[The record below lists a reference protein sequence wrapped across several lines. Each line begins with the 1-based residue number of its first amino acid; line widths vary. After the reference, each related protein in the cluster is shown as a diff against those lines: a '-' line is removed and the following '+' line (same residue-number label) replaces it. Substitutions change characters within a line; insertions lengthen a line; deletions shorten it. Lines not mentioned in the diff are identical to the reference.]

1 LSKTVM
7 IRTLI
12 IATAACCLIGS
23 SASGQEVV
31 ASVSQGT
38 NMALALSPDGET
50 LVVDLMGQLW
60 SLPAT
65 GGGAQLLLPAE
76 ESARNPRF
84 SPDGSRLVYQQY
96 SRGQWDLW
104 VLELATST
112 RRRLTGLPYND
123 REPDFS
129 ADGRAVVFVSDRSG
143 RDSLHQMDLSTE
155 TVTQLT
161 FDSEASWPA
170 VSERG
175 EIVFVERRGGEWRL
189 ALRADTGAS
198 TTLLTSANPLRAP
211 SWRPGG
217 GVVVFNEMRSTR
229 DSDLRMAVLS
239 DEPVVKTLTAGED
252 VFGFRA
258 AWRSPAEFLYTSDG
272 QIWARTLA
280 NATRYP
286 IPLFA
291 GVAVNRSPNAFGTS
305 VSPGPGPHPVAGLRA
320 PRLSSSG
327 DLTVF
332 TALGDLWLKSENGDL
347 QQLTNDPYL
356 DIDPTFQVDGSRVI
370 FASDRTG
377 NMDLWAIDVET
388 GLLTQ
393 LTDEPTKD
401 YAPAVAPDG
410 RRVAFLS
417 TEGFGPWAPAD
428 LRVTEIDTRAAPQ
441 TFVRGL
447 HEAGELAWSS
457 TGDSI
462 TLWALDRPSAP
473 EAERDRARLEF
484 DIQSRT
490 SSWNNTASQPGRALV
505 EDEGVPDLTW
515 NIPDPAQP
523 YVVQVDRLFDGV
535 STQYRR
541 HMDIHVEGDRIKA
554 VVARGLLPSPGRVI
568 DARGRTIIPGMIDL
582 HAHHSALSGER
593 LGRIWL
599 AYGITTVR
607 EVASIRDD
615 GLERKESWASG
626 RRIGPRLLLSARH
639 NDSSG
644 WPARARSVRPD
655 YDILEIYRG
664 QPSQLH
670 RALIR
675 DARQFGIPVF
685 SEDLFPGV
693 RLGINGLEHI
703 GGRPGSPY
711 DLERSSVNRSYA
723 DVVSMLTQSGTAVTP
738 TLAAFRGF
746 GALAARRPAWS
757 TEQAYRSLYTTA
769 ERARWGASTAGA
781 ELGGIQDTVATLI
794 RSGGRVTAGSD
805 APSVPYGLGLHA
817 ELTLLTQ
824 SGVPNDRALRLVT
837 AEAAL
842 ALGLE
847 RELGTVEAG
856 KLADFVIINGNPLI
870 NMTDSLDIEAVVRGG
885 TWFDR
890 GELLS
895 PR

>member
-1 LSKTVM
+1 
-7 IRTLI
+7 
-12 IATAACCLIGS
+12 
-23 SASGQEVV
+23 
-31 ASVSQGT
+31 
-38 NMALALSPDGET
+38 MALALSPDGET

-104 VLELATST
+104 LLELDTRT
-112 RRRLTGLPYND
+112 RRRLTGPPYND
-123 REPDFS
+123 REPDFA
-129 ADGRAVVFVSDRSG
+129 ADGRAVIFVSDRSG
-143 RDSLHQMDLSTE
+143 GDALHRMDVATE
-155 TVTQLT
+155 TVTRLT
-161 FDSEASWPA
+161 YGGEASWPA

-175 EIVFVERRGGEWRL
+175 EIVYVERRGGDWRL
-189 ALRADTGAS
+189 ALRADSGATS
-198 TTLLTSANPLRAP
+198 TLLTSANPLRAP

-217 GVVVFNEMRSTR
+217 GVVLFNELRSAR

-239 DEPVVKTLTAGED
+239 DELVIKTLTTDED

-280 NATRYP
+280 NVTRYP

-291 GVAVNRSPNAFGTS
+291 GVAVNRSVHALRTS
-305 VSPGPGPHPVAGLRA
+305 VSPGPGPHTVIGLRT
-320 PRLSSSG
+320 PRTSSSA

-332 TALGDLWLKSENGDL
+332 TALGDLWLRTEDGDL
-347 QQLTNDPYL
+347 EQLTNDAYL
-356 DIDPTFQVDGSRVI
+356 DIDPTFTADNSHVI
-370 FASDRTG
+370 FASDRAG
-377 NMDLWAIDVET
+377 NMDLWSIDLET
-388 GLLTQ
+388 KLLDR
-393 LTDEPTKD
+393 LTDDPAKD
-401 YAPAVAPDG
+401 FAPAVSPDG
-410 RRVAFLS
+410 SRVAYLS
-417 TEGFGPWAPAD
+417 TEGFGPWAPTE
-428 LRVTEIDTRAAPQ
+428 LRLAELAARSTPQ
-441 TFVRGL
+441 TLAEGL
-447 HEAGELAWSS
+447 REAGEVAWNS
-457 TGDSI
+457 TGSSI
-462 TLWALDRPSAP
+462 TLWALDRRSAA
-473 EAERDRARLEF
+473 EAEQGRARFEF
-484 DIQSRT
+484 DLEHRT
-490 SSWNNTASQPGRALV
+490 SSWNGAVSLPGRELV
-505 EDEGVPDLTW
+505 DDEGELELTW
-515 NIPDPAQP
+515 VAPEPAEP
-523 YVVQVDRLFDGV
+523 YAIQVDRLFDGV

-541 HMDIHVEGDRIKA
+541 HMDIHVQGERITA
-554 VVARGLLPSPGRVI
+554 VVARGLLPLPERVI
-568 DARGRTIIPGMIDL
+568 NARGRTVIPGLIDL
-582 HAHHSALSGER
+582 HAHQSALAGER

-599 AYGITTVR
+599 AYGVTTVR

-644 WPARARSVRPD
+644 WPARAQSARPD

-670 RALIR
+670 RTLIR

-703 GGRPGSPY
+703 GGRPANPY

-723 DVVSMLTQSGTAVTP
+723 DVVYLLTHSGTAVTP
-738 TLAAFRGF
+738 TLAAFGGF
-746 GALAARRPAWS
+746 GALTARSRPWS
-757 TEQAYRSLYTTA
+757 TDPAYHSLYTPA
-769 ERARWGASTAGA
+769 ERERWGRPGTGA

-824 SGVPNDRALRLVT
+824 AGVPNDRALRLVT

-856 KLADFVIINGNPLI
+856 KLADFVIIDGNPLI
-870 NMTDSLDIEAVVRGG
+870 NMADSLDISAVVRGG
-885 TWFDR
+885 IWLDR
-890 GELLS
+890 SELLDS
-895 PR
+895 Y

>member
-1 LSKTVM
+1 MTA
-7 IRTLI
+7 RPFLI
-12 IATAACCLIGS
+12 AAAFCLIGNP
-23 SASGQEVV
+23 ASGQEVI

-84 SPDGSRLVYQQY
+84 SPDGNQLVYQQY

-104 VLELATST
+104 LLELATRT
-112 RRRLTGLPYND
+112 RRRLTGPPYNE

-129 ADGRAVVFVSDRSG
+129 ADGRAVIFVSDRSG
-143 RDSLHQMDLSTE
+143 RDALYRVDLATE
-155 TVTQLT
+155 TVTRLT
-161 FDSEASWPA
+161 YGGEASWPA

-175 EIVFVERRGGEWRL
+175 EIVYVERRGGEWRL
-189 ALRADTGAS
+189 SLRASTGAS
-198 TTLLTSANPLRAP
+198 STLLTSANPLRAP

-217 GVVVFNEMRSTR
+217 GVVLFNEMRTTR

-239 DEPVVKTLTAGED
+239 DEPVVKTLTSEED

-258 AWRSPAEFLYTSDG
+258 AWRSPAEFIYTSDG
-272 QIWARTLA
+272 QIWSRKLA

-291 GVAVNRSPNAFGTS
+291 GVAVNRSPNALSTT
-305 VSPGPGPHPVAGLRA
+305 VAPGPGPHAAIGLRS

-332 TALGDLWLKSENGDL
+332 TALGDLWLKNEDGGL
-347 QQLTNDPYL
+347 EQLTNDAYL
-356 DIDPTFQVDGSRVI
+356 DIDPTFEADAGRVI
-370 FASDRTG
+370 FASDRAG
-377 NMDLWAIDVET
+377 NMDLWAIDLET
-388 GLLTQ
+388 KLLDQ
-393 LTDEPTKD
+393 LTDEPSKD
-401 YAPAVAPDG
+401 YAPAISPDG
-410 RRVAFLS
+410 SRVAYLS
-417 TEGFGPWAPAD
+417 TEGFGPWAPAE
-428 LRVTEIDTRAAPQ
+428 LRLAELTTRSSPQ
-441 TFVRGL
+441 TLAQGL
-447 HEAGELAWSS
+447 REAGEVAWSS
-457 TGDSI
+457 TGNSI
-462 TLWALDRPSAP
+462 TLRALDGRSAP
-473 EAERDRARLEF
+473 EAERGPARFEF
-484 DIQSRT
+484 DLQSRT
-490 SSWNNTASQPGRALV
+490 TSWSNSVSLPGRVLV
-505 EDEGVPDLTW
+505 DDVRAPALTW
-515 NIPDPAQP
+515 TTPESAEP
-523 YVVQVDRLFDGV
+523 YVIQVDRLFDGV

-541 HMDIHVEGDRIKA
+541 HMDIHIEGDRITA
-554 VVARGLLPSPGRVI
+554 VVARGLLPSPERVI
-568 DARGRTIIPGMIDL
+568 DARGRTVIPGLIDL
-582 HAHHSALSGER
+582 HAHHSALAGER

-599 AYGITTVR
+599 AYGVTTVR

-644 WPARARSVRPD
+644 WPARAQSVRPN

-664 QPSQLH
+664 QPLQLH
-670 RALIR
+670 RSLIR

-703 GGRPGSPY
+703 GGRPASPF

-723 DVVSMLTQSGTAVTP
+723 DVVSLLTQSGTAVTP
-738 TLAAFRGF
+738 TLAAFGGF
-746 GALAARRPAWS
+746 GALTARRPAWA
-757 TEQAYRSLYTTA
+757 TDPAYRSLYTPA
-769 ERARWGASTAGA
+769 ERARWRRPVTAA

-824 SGVPNDRALRLVT
+824 AGVPNDRALRLVT

-856 KLADFVIINGNPLI
+856 KLADLVIIDGNPLI
-870 NMTDSLDIEAVVRGG
+870 DMTDSLDIEAVVRGG
-885 TWFDR
+885 IWFDR
-890 GELLS
+890 GELLYS
-895 PR
+895 D

>member
-1 LSKTVM
+1 
-7 IRTLI
+7 
-12 IATAACCLIGS
+12 
-23 SASGQEVV
+23 
-31 ASVSQGT
+31 
-38 NMALALSPDGET
+38 MALALSPDGET

-84 SPDGSRLVYQQY
+84 SPDGNRLVYQQY

-104 VLELATST
+104 LLELATST
-112 RRRLTGLPYND
+112 RRRLTGPPYNE

-129 ADGRAVVFVSDRSG
+129 ADGQAVIFVSDRSG
-143 RDSLHQMDLSTE
+143 RDALHRVNLETE
-155 TVTQLT
+155 SVTQLT
-161 FDSEASWPA
+161 YDGEASWPA

-175 EIVFVERRGGEWRL
+175 EIVYVERRGGDWRL
-189 ALRADTGAS
+189 AIRGSTGATS
-198 TTLLTSANPLRAP
+198 TLLTSTNPLRAP

-239 DEPVVKTLTAGED
+239 DEPVVKTLTREED

-258 AWRSPAEFLYTSDG
+258 AWRTPAEFLYTSDG

-280 NATRYP
+280 NVTRNP

-291 GVAVNRSPNAFGTS
+291 GVAVNRSPNAFNTS
-305 VSPGPGPHPVAGLRA
+305 VSPGPGPHPVVGLRT
-320 PRLSSSG
+320 PRLSPSG

-332 TALGDLWLKSENGDL
+332 TALGDLWLKDEDGDL
-347 QQLTNDPYL
+347 QQLTNDAYL
-356 DIDPTFQVDGSRVI
+356 DIDPTFEVDGNRVI
-370 FASDRTG
+370 FASDRAG
-377 NMDLWAIDVET
+377 SMDLWAIDLNT

-393 LTDEPTKD
+393 LTDDPSKE
-401 YAPAVAPDG
+401 YAPAVSPDG
-410 RRVAFLS
+410 SRIAFLS
-417 TEGFGPWAPAD
+417 TEGFGPWAPAE
-428 LRVTEIDTRAAPQ
+428 LRLAEVGSRASPQ
-441 TFVRGL
+441 TLAQGL
-447 HEAGELAWSS
+447 HGAGELTWSS
-457 TGDSI
+457 TGNSI
-462 TLWALDRPSAP
+462 NLWALDRPSAP
-473 EAERDRARLEF
+473 EAERDRSRFEF
-484 DIQSRT
+484 DILNRT
-490 SSWNNTASQPGRALV
+490 SSWNDSVSQPGRV
-505 EDEGVPDLTW
+505 RVDDESVSGLTW
-515 NIPDPAQP
+515 TAPAPGEP
-523 YVVQVDRLFDGV
+523 YVIQVDRLFDGV

-541 HMDIHVEGDRIKA
+541 HMDIHVEGDRVTA
-554 VVARGLLPSPGRVI
+554 VVARGLLPAPGRII
-568 DARGRTIIPGMIDL
+568 DARGRTVIPGLIDL

-599 AYGITTVR
+599 AYGVTTVR

-644 WPARARSVRPD
+644 WPARARAVRPD
-655 YDILEIYRG
+655 YDVLEIYRG
-664 QPSQLH
+664 QPVQLH
-670 RALIR
+670 RALIQ

-693 RLGINGLEHI
+693 RLGIDGLEHI
-703 GGRPGSPY
+703 GGRAASPY

-723 DVVSMLTQSGTAVTP
+723 DVVSLLMQSGTAVTP

-746 GALAARRPAWS
+746 GALAAGRPAWG
-757 TEQAYRSLYTTA
+757 TELAYRSLYTQT
-769 ERARWGASTAGA
+769 ERTRWRESTTDAA
-781 ELGGIQDTVATLI
+781 LGGIQDTVATLI
-794 RSGGRVTAGSD
+794 QTGGRVTAGSD

-817 ELTLLTQ
+817 ELSLFTQ

-837 AEAAL
+837 AEAAH

-856 KLADFVIINGNPLI
+856 KLADLVIINGNPLI

-890 GELLS
+890 GELLN
-895 PR
+895 PH

>member
-1 LSKTVM
+1 
-7 IRTLI
+7 
-12 IATAACCLIGS
+12 
-23 SASGQEVV
+23 
-31 ASVSQGT
+31 
-38 NMALALSPDGET
+38 MALALSPDGET

-65 GGGAQLLLPAE
+65 GGGAQLLIPAE

-104 VLELATST
+104 LLELATST
-112 RRRLTGLPYND
+112 RRRLSGPPYND

-129 ADGRAVVFVSDRSG
+129 ADGRAVIFVSDRSG
-143 RDSLHQMDLSTE
+143 SDAVHRMDLESE
-155 TVTQLT
+155 MVTQLT
-161 FDSEASWPA
+161 FGGQASWPA
-170 VSERG
+170 ASERG
-175 EIVFVERRGGEWRL
+175 EIVYVERRGNEWRL
-189 ALRADTGAS
+189 ALRASTGTTS
-198 TTLLTSANPLRAP
+198 TLLAGPNPLRAP

-217 GVVVFNEMRSTR
+217 GVVVFNEMRSAR

-239 DEPVVKTLTAGED
+239 EEPVIKTLTSEED

-291 GVAVNRSPNAFGTS
+291 GVAVNRSPSVLSTS
-305 VSPGPGPHPVAGLRA
+305 ASPGPGPHAVAGLRT
-320 PRLSSSG
+320 PRFSASD

-332 TALGDLWLKSENGDL
+332 TALGDLWLQSDDGDL
-347 QQLTNDPYL
+347 EQLTNDAYL
-356 DIDPTFQVDGSRVI
+356 DIDPAFDVEGGRII
-370 FASDRTG
+370 FASDRAG
-377 NMDLWAIDVET
+377 NMDLWAIDWKT

-393 LTDEPTKD
+393 LTSGPTKE
-401 YAPAVAPDG
+401 YAPAVSPDG
-410 RRVAFLS
+410 NRIAYLS

-428 LRVTEIDTRAAPQ
+428 LRLTELTGRTATPQ
-441 TFVRGL
+441 TLLRSL
-447 HEAGELAWSS
+447 HEAGDLAWNSS
-457 TGDSI
+457 GDAI
-462 TLWALDRPSAP
+462 TLWALDRPGAP

-484 DIQSRT
+484 DLRT
-490 SSWNNTASQPGRALV
+490 RTPNWNDAVSQPGRVLI
-505 EDEGVPDLTW
+505 DDLGAAGLHWTT
-515 NIPDPAQP
+515 PEPTEP
-523 YVVQVDRLFDGV
+523 YVIQVDRLFDGV

-541 HMDIHVEGDRIKA
+541 HMDIHVDGDRITA
-554 VVARGLLPSPGRVI
+554 VVARGQLPSPERVI
-568 DARGRTIIPGMIDL
+568 DARGRTIIPGLIDL

-599 AYGITTVR
+599 AYGVTTVR

-644 WPARARSVRPD
+644 WPARARSARPD
-655 YDILEIYRG
+655 YDILEIYPG
-664 QPSQLH
+664 QPLQLH

-675 DARQFGIPVF
+675 DAQQFGIPVF
-685 SEDLFPGV
+685 SQDLFPGV

-703 GGRPGSPY
+703 GGRPASPY

-723 DVVSMLTQSGTAVTP
+723 DVVNLLTQSGTAVTP
-738 TLAAFRGF
+738 TLAAFTGF
-746 GALAARRPAWS
+746 GALAAGRPAWS
-757 TEQAYRSLYTTA
+757 RELAYRTLYTSA
-769 ERARWGASTAGA
+769 ERARWRESTAGA

-817 ELTLLTQ
+817 ELSLLAQ

-837 AEAAL
+837 AGAAL

-856 KLADFVIINGNPLI
+856 KLADLVILSGNPLI
-870 NMTDSLDIEAVVRGG
+870 DMTDSLDIEAVVRGG

-890 GELLS
+890 DELLN
-895 PR
+895 PN

>member
-1 LSKTVM
+1 MLA
-7 IRTLI
+7 
-12 IATAACCLIGS
+12 ATGGFLVGS
-23 SASGQEVV
+23 SAAGQEIV

-38 NMALALSPDGET
+38 NMALTLSPDGET

-60 SLPAT
+60 SMPAT
-65 GGGAQLLLPAE
+65 GGGAQPLLPAE
-76 ESARNPRF
+76 NSARNPRF

-104 VLELATST
+104 VLELSTTT
-112 RRRLTGLPYND
+112 RRRLTGPPYND

-129 ADGRAVVFVSDRSG
+129 PDGRSIVFVSDRSG
-143 RDSLHQMDLSTE
+143 RDALHRLDLNTE
-155 TVTQLT
+155 ALSRLT
-161 FDSEASWPA
+161 YEGEASWPA

-175 EIVFVERRGGEWRL
+175 EIVYVRRRGAEW
-189 ALRADTGAS
+189 ALVLRTSTGTTS
-198 TTLLTSANPLRAP
+198 TLLTSRNPLRAP

-217 GVVVFNEMRSTR
+217 GVIVFNEMRSMR
-229 DSDLRMAVLS
+229 DSDLRMVVLS
-239 DEPVVKTLTAGED
+239 DEPVVKTLTSEED

-258 AWRSPAEFLYTSDG
+258 AWRTPAEFIYTSDG
-272 QIWARTLA
+272 QIWSRTLA

-291 GVAVNRSPNAFGTS
+291 GVAVNRSPDALSTS
-305 VSPGPGPHPVAGLRA
+305 VSPGPGRHPVTGVRA
-320 PRLSSSG
+320 PRSSSSG
-327 DLTVF
+327 ELAVF
-332 TALGDLWLKSENGDL
+332 TALGDLWLTTEAGDL
-347 QQLTNDPYL
+347 QQLTNDVYL
-356 DIDPTFQVDGSRVI
+356 DIDPTFHTDDRRIV
-370 FASDRTG
+370 FASDRAG
-377 NMDLWAIDVET
+377 NMDLWTMDLET

-393 LTDEPTKD
+393 LTNGPSKD
-401 YAPAVAPDG
+401 YAPAVSPDG
-410 RRVAFLS
+410 DRIAYLS

-428 LRVTEIDTRAAPQ
+428 LRLAELVTQSTSETL
-441 TFVRGL
+441 VRGL
-447 HEAGELAWSS
+447 HDAGDLEWGTSG
-457 TGDSI
+457 TSI
-462 TLWALDRPSAP
+462 TLWALNGPSAP
-473 EAERDRARLEF
+473 EAERNRTRLEV
-484 DIQSRT
+484 DLLSGAA
-490 SSWNNTASQPGRALV
+490 SWNDTVSQPGRVLI
-505 EDEGVPDLTW
+505 DESLADLTW
-515 NIPDPAQP
+515 NAPEPAEP
-523 YVVQVDRLFDGV
+523 YVIQVDRLFDGV

-541 HMDIHVEGDRIKA
+541 HMDIHIEGNRITA
-554 VVARGLLPSPGRVI
+554 VVARGLLPSPERVI
-568 DARGRTIIPGMIDL
+568 DARGRTVIPGLIDL
-582 HAHHSALSGER
+582 HAHQSALAGER

-599 AYGITTVR
+599 AYGVTTVR

-626 RRIGPRLLLSARH
+626 RRLGPRLLLSARH
-639 NDSSG
+639 NESSG

-670 RALIR
+670 RALLR

-703 GGRPGSPY
+703 GGRPASPY

-723 DVVSMLTQSGTAVTP
+723 DVVSLLTQSGTAVTP
-738 TLAAFRGF
+738 ALAAFRGF
-746 GALAARRPAWS
+746 GALAARRPAWAA
-757 TEQAYRSLYTTA
+757 ELAYRSMYTPA
-769 ERARWGASTAGA
+769 ERARWHASDAGA
-781 ELGGIQDTVATLI
+781 DLRGIQDTVATII

-817 ELTLLTQ
+817 ELTLLAQ

-856 KLADFVIINGNPLI
+856 KLADLVVINGNPLI
-870 NMTDSLDIEAVVRGG
+870 DMADSLDIEAVVRGG

-890 GELLS
+890 DELINAY
-895 PR
+895 